1 MSDEKKR
8 IIVVEDES
16 SVREMVAKM
25 LSSNG
30 YDVEQAQ
37 DGLDGLRK
45 VDAARPDL
53 IIADV
58 MMPNLDG
65 LTLIKALK
73 EHPETKG
80 IPVIFLTAKGDARS
94 MIEGINVGAKY
105 YLTKPFQ
112 MEDLMS
118 KVGKVLND
126 KGRRL
131 S

>member
-25 LSSNG
+25 LASNG

-65 LTLIKALK
+65 LTLIKAPGAPRDKSDSSDLP
-73 EHPETKG
+73 H
-80 IPVIFLTAKGDARS
+80 R
-94 MIEGINVGAKY
+94 EG
-105 YLTKPFQ
+105 
-112 MEDLMS
+112 
-118 KVGKVLND
+118 
-126 KGRRL
+126 
-131 S
+131 